1 MHGIQLKW
9 NLKPS
14 HLVLRF
20 LWEIHSIHSNSLN
33 TFTRSRVWKHFTNS
47 IEQTKQGQLHT
58 TETLERISKIKKR
71 TNMSANFPI
80 SLSQRGNKQN
90 YMETSS
96 SFSHNIFNTGCKAFD
111 IINVRK
117 KWGFLSSFGP
127 AKYIRWGFYFKGLHK
142 ILYLE
147 MERRHDHVCEVIA
160 ALLVYSVEFRNGM
173 WTSHPD
179 LSSPPFL

>member
-58 TETLERISKIKKR
+58 TETLERISKIKKEQIWVQTFLLALAKEE
-71 TNMSANFPI
+71 TNKTTWKHPPPLATT
-80 SLSQRGNKQN
+80 SLILAARPL
-90 YMETSS
+90 TSLTWGKS
-96 SFSHNIFNTGCKAFD
+96 EAFCHLSVQLNTSDGAFILKGC
-111 IINVRK
+111 IR
-117 KWGFLSSFGP
+117 S
-127 AKYIRWGFYFKGLHK
+127 YI
-142 ILYLE
+142 
-147 MERRHDHVCEVIA
+147 
-160 ALLVYSVEFRNGM
+160 
-173 WTSHPD
+173 
-179 LSSPPFL
+179 